1 MKARY
6 KFILGRK
13 KSYPNVLELEIY
25 SKNLRTYINTGVR
38 VDNTKY
44 WDVSRQSLSVKAPN
58 ALAMN
63 KMLFQ
68 LKERI
73 EAAELDAI
81 NRGAELTKEIIK
93 AAVTG
98 KKTDEINTIALF
110 RQYNDTDY
118 AKNTVK
124 PMTHQ
129 KYSTILNIFQSFI
142 DEFYGEE
149 NSILDL
155 RKFDNKILDKLEIW
169 LQARYKDTTI
179 SKYNIALK
187 KFVNRAVLEKI
198 ITDNPYLGYK
208 IAKGRAKER
217 ESLTIEELNRLEN
230 LDRGA
235 MMSIDARLCEVLDRF
250 LLSCYCGLRISDN
263 VSLKKREVLSTE
275 HGLMIDKVTE
285 KMEGSR
291 VILPLKLLFDG
302 KGEKIVQYYLDKYPE
317 TEDVFPYIPES
328 KINIRLKTIA
338 IMAKIR
344 FNLTFHTARHTC
356 ATLLA
361 EKTGNPFIIMKILGH
376 HDIKTSMIYIHNSYQ
391 ATINGLVN
399 VKW

>member
-142 DEFYGEE
+142 DEYYGEE

-155 RKFDNKILDKLEIW
+155 RKFDNEDIRTS
-169 LQARYKDTTI
+169 RY
-179 SKYNIALK
+179 
-187 KFVNRAVLEKI
+187 
-198 ITDNPYLGYK
+198 
-208 IAKGRAKER
+208 
-217 ESLTIEELNRLEN
+217 
-230 LDRGA
+230 
-235 MMSIDARLCEVLDRF
+235 
-250 LLSCYCGLRISDN
+250 
-263 VSLKKREVLSTE
+263 
-275 HGLMIDKVTE
+275 
-285 KMEGSR
+285 
-291 VILPLKLLFDG
+291 
-302 KGEKIVQYYLDKYPE
+302 
-317 TEDVFPYIPES
+317 
-328 KINIRLKTIA
+328 
-338 IMAKIR
+338 
-344 FNLTFHTARHTC
+344 
-356 ATLLA
+356 
-361 EKTGNPFIIMKILGH
+361 
-376 HDIKTSMIYIHNSYQ
+376 
-391 ATINGLVN
+391 
-399 VKW
+399 

>member
-142 DEFYGEE
+142 DEYYGEE

-275 HGLMIDKVTE
+275 HGLMIDKV
-285 KMEGSR
+285 
-291 VILPLKLLFDG
+291 
-302 KGEKIVQYYLDKYPE
+302 
-317 TEDVFPYIPES
+317 
-328 KINIRLKTIA
+328 
-338 IMAKIR
+338 
-344 FNLTFHTARHTC
+344 
-356 ATLLA
+356 
-361 EKTGNPFIIMKILGH
+361 
-376 HDIKTSMIYIHNSYQ
+376 
-391 ATINGLVN
+391 
-399 VKW
+399 